1 MADID
6 EKAFR
11 DAVLAGAG
19 RTDRDTP
26 GIRVAAA
33 VDHFKG
39 QVVAA
44 AAAEDSAAAAVTKAH
59 QHVQA
64 AQEAVV
70 AAQAQRER
78 AEAELAA
85 ARRLLEDVQS
95 GRDISAH
102 LGSAVAEPGQDVTI
116 HPGVATATGE
126 GSF

>member
-19 RTDRDTP
+19 RSDRDTP

-33 VDHFKG
+33 VGHFREN
-39 QVVAA
+39 VAHA

-59 QHVQA
+59 QQVNA
-64 AQEAVV
+64 AQEAIV

-85 ARRLLEDVQS
+85 GERLHEDVRS
-95 GRDISAH
+95 GKDITAH
-102 LGSAVAEPGQDVTI
+102 LGAAAGQDVTI
-116 HPGVATATGE
+116 QAGVAAGE
-126 GSF
+126 GSI